1 MSFLAQGLETDAAQI
16 ARFQALVS
24 EWRREV
30 AWTSSSSEMAMHPA
44 YQQIIGMGRVAV
56 PLLLR
61 ELEQHPDHW
70 FWALRAITAS
80 WTLWQHGGGRQ
91 TFCSDAG
98 RYRWIL
104 TRAVMA

>member
-1 MSFLAQGLETDAAQI
+1 MAVLAKGLEADAAQI

-24 EWRREV
+24 EWRRDV

-44 YQQIIGMGRVAV
+44 YQQIIGMGQVAV

-70 FWALRAITAS
+70 FWALRAITGVDPVPPEHRG
-80 WTLWQHGGGRQ
+80 TLPEMAKTWLDWGRRQ
-91 TFCSDAG
+91 GYA
-98 RYRWIL
+98 W
-104 TRAVMA
+104 